1 MSNILIVEDNPDLL
15 ELFYEVLSESGYR
28 AFGASDGLKALEKM
42 EQQKIDLL
50 IADLMM
56 PNLSGQEL
64 VKLVRK
70 TDKNLPILIVTARD
84 DYESMQAVFSTGADD
99 YMIKPVNTKELLLRV
114 KALLR
119 RAKINAE
126 QKVRV
131 GSTVLDSESMTVCSE
146 GKEIVLP
153 LKEFQLLFRLLSYP
167 NKIFTRQRLMDEI
180 WGMDS
185 ESDEKTINT
194 HVNRL
199 RERFADC
206 PDFEIVTIRGLG
218 YKAVKK

>member
-1 MSNILIVEDNPDLL
+1 MSNLLIVEDNPDLL
-15 ELFYEVLSESGYR
+15 ELFYEVLSESGYNV
-28 AFGASDGLKALEKM
+28 FGASDGLKALEKM

-64 VKLVRK
+64 VKIVRK
-70 TDKNLPILIVTARD
+70 TDKTLPILIVTARD
-84 DYESMQAVFSTGADD
+84 DYESMQTVFSTGADD

-126 QKVRV
+126 QKVQV
-131 GSTVLDSESMTVCSE
+131 GSTILDSESMTVFSE
-146 GKEIVLP
+146 GKEIILP
-153 LKEFQLLFRLLSYP
+153 LKEFQLLFRFLSYP

-194 HVNRL
+194 HINRL
-199 RERFADC
+199 RERFSDC